1 MKFLLTTVLLRDPSR
16 SHRGRDSPPF
26 PNELPH

>member
-1 MKFLLTTVLLRDPSR
+1 MELLLKTVLFRDLSR